1 MDQIAA
7 AKAIGGLRRPVKT
20 QHQDSAT
27 IRSCQYMTD
36 LNTNDISNGNM
47 LVRTTC
53 AIRAMEQS
61 ELNPLRQV
69 GSAEVFLEL
78 FSCRFVY
85 ALLRSRLQEYKH
97 RSTSSDG
104 KW

>member
-1 MDQIAA
+1 VDQIAA
-7 AKAIGGLRRPVKT
+7 AKATGGLRRPVKT
-20 QHQDSAT
+20 LHQDSAT

-47 LVRTTC
+47 LAC
-53 AIRAMEQS
+53 AIRAMEQT

-78 FSCRFVY
+78 FSHRFVH

-97 RSTSSDG
+97 RSSSSDG
-104 KW
+104 MW